1 MQYDPFFNNL
11 RTTFSS
17 KKDSKILIDI
27 IVIEDNTLFR
37 KTLVDFINQSS
48 EMSCSHSYISCEEAL
63 RVMEGKALDPDI
75 ILLDIGLPGMTGIEG
90 ITPLKNISPSA
101 KVIILTIRDDDE
113 SIFKA
118 ICSGASGYLLKDS
131 TSDIILEAVK
141 EVLNGGAPMNS
152 SIAARVLRMFKDF
165 APVQGDYSLTKREKE
180 ILKFLVEG
188 LSKNSIA
195 EKLFLSYHTVD
206 GHIRKIYEKLEVH
219 SASSAVAKAL
229 KENLI

>member
-1 MQYDPFFNNL
+1 MI
-11 RTTFSS
+11 S
-17 KKDSKILIDI
+17 KKKIELII
-27 IVIEDNTLFR
+27 IEDNTLFR
-37 KTLVDFINQSS
+37 KTLTDFINLSN
-48 EMSCSHSYISCEEAL
+48 EMNCSYSFVSCEDAL
-63 RVMEGKALDPDI
+63 AVMEQEALDPDI

-90 ITPLKNISPSA
+90 IVHLKNVSPSS

-131 TSDIILEAVK
+131 TSDKILEAVR

-152 SIAARVLRMFKDF
+152 SIAARVLKMFKDF
-165 APVQGDYSLTKREKE
+165 APGQGDYSLTKREKE
-180 ILKFLVEG
+180 ILKLLVDG
-188 LSKNSIA
+188 LSKNNIA

-206 GHIRKIYEKLEVH
+206 AHIRKIYEKLEVH

>member
-1 MQYDPFFNNL
+1 MIL
-11 RTTFSS
+11 
-17 KKDSKILIDI
+17 KKKIEI
-27 IVIEDNTLFR
+27 IIIEDNTLFR
-37 KTLVDFINQSS
+37 KTLTDFINLSN
-48 EMSCSHSYISCEEAL
+48 EMNCSYNFISCEDAIS
-63 RVMEGKALDPDI
+63 VMEQEALDPDI

-90 ITPLKNISPSA
+90 IVHLKNVSPSS

-131 TSDIILEAVK
+131 TSDKILEAVR

-152 SIAARVLRMFKDF
+152 SIAARVLKMFKDF
-165 APVQGDYSLTKREKE
+165 APGQGDYSLTKREKE
-180 ILKFLVEG
+180 ILKLLVDG
-188 LSKNSIA
+188 LSKNNIA

-206 GHIRKIYEKLEVH
+206 AHIRKIYEKLEVH

>member
-1 MQYDPFFNNL
+1 MI
-11 RTTFSS
+11 S
-17 KKDSKILIDI
+17 KKNIEI
-27 IVIEDNTLFR
+27 IIIEDNTLFR
-37 KTLVDFINQSS
+37 KTLTDFINLSD
-48 EMSCSHSYISCEEAL
+48 EMNCSYNFISCEDAL
-63 RVMEGKALDPDI
+63 AAMEQEALDPDI

-90 ITPLKNISPSA
+90 IVHLKNVSPSS

-131 TSDIILEAVK
+131 TSDKILEAVR

-152 SIAARVLRMFKDF
+152 SIAARVLKMFKDF
-165 APVQGDYSLTKREKE
+165 APGQGDYSLTKREKE
-180 ILKFLVEG
+180 ILKLLVDG
-188 LSKNSIA
+188 LSKNNIA

-206 GHIRKIYEKLEVH
+206 AHIRKIYEKLEVH

-229 KENLI
+229 KENLL